1 MELIDI
7 VVALLTLIAVFIPLI
22 ISRIDKRDKLKK
34 TIYLIELIKTKDELI
49 NLINRYDENKS
60 SPILFNKLNNNLEEI
75 NQEIYKSKKR
85 FRIIGF
91 FTFISLEILILFYIM
106 SRFIIGKSKLGF
118 LEGFL
123 KSELSNV
130 LLLFLIFAFSFFVTF
145 KFINT
150 LKNKIKNPIIFNF
163 TIIIFYNLILFLTLS
178 FIYFFLAFTDKLTN
192 LW

>member
-22 ISRIDKRDKLKK
+22 ISRIEKRDKLKK

-150 LKNKIKNPIIFNF
+150 LKSKIKNPIIFNF

>member
-22 ISRIDKRDKLKK
+22 ISRIEKRDKLKK

>member
-1 MELIDI
+1 MESIDI

-22 ISRIDKRDKLKK
+22 ISRIEKRDKLRK

-49 NLINRYDENKS
+49 NLINKYDENKS

-91 FTFISLEILILFYIM
+91 FTFISLEILILFYVM
-106 SRFIIGKSKLGF
+106 SRFIIGKSKLPF
-118 LEGFL
+118 LEGIL

-130 LLLFLIFAFSFFVTF
+130 ILLFSIFAFSFFVTF
-145 KFINT
+145 KFIT
-150 LKNKIKNPIIFNF
+150 FFKSKIKNSIIFNF
-163 TIIIFYNLILFLTLS
+163 TIIILYNLILILIVI
-178 FIYFFLAFTDKLTN
+178 FICFFLMYTDRFTN
-192 LW
+192 LI